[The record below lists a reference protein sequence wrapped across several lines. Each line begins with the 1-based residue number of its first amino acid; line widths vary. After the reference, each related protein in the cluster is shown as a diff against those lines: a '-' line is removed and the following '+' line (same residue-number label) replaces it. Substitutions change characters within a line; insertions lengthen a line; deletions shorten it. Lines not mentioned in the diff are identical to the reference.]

1 MDRIAML
8 KLRNE
13 AEERIKGDPTLYKKW
28 CGSPWP
34 AERELLM
41 AHAISCIVYERG
53 YREGWYDSEA
63 RSMAIAAEEEAGAD
77 Y

>member
-13 AEERIKGDPTLYKKW
+13 AEERIKGDPTLLKKW
-28 CGSPWP
+28 RASPWP

-41 AHAISCIVYERG
+41 AYAISCIVYDRA
-53 YREGWYDSEA
+53 YREGWTDAAA
-63 RSMAIAAEEEAGAD
+63 RYTERYTSA
-77 Y
+77 